1 MVLKEECIK
10 SFLEAIVD
18 ITEEIKKDALKI
30 EKGSL
35 DKDFRDQVAIIT
47 RSYLKLGNK
56 LLDKNESLHL
66 ANYLYFE
73 FEKPISEY
81 LGFAMP
87 TMLPYE

>member
-1 MVLKEECIK
+1 MVLTEECIK
-10 SFLEAIVD
+10 SFLETIVD
-18 ITEEIKKDALKI
+18 ITEEIKKDALKM

-35 DKDFRDQVAIIT
+35 DKNFKDQVMIIT
-47 RSYLKLGNK
+47 RSYLKLGEK
-56 LLDKNESLHL
+56 LLDKNGSLHL

-87 TMLPYE
+87 SMLPY